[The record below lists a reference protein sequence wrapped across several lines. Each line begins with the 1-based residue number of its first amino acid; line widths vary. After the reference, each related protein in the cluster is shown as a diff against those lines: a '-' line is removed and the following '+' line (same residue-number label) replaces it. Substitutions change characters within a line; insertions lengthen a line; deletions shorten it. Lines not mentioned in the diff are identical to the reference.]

1 MELKRISKG
10 EMPPANKYV
19 LIYCG
24 DRPWIDSEDD
34 PKWKVAKCVY
44 GISMEQ
50 REKLKKSDS
59 FADIYRGS
67 VYRSEDEW
75 GNNLVPYCFEEFGP
89 GSFFGQEIDIWC
101 ELPEIMLKRG

>member
-24 DRPWIDSEDD
+24 SRPWIDSDDD

-50 REKLKKSDS
+50 REELEKSDS
-59 FADIYRGS
+59 LVDRFRAGYIYP
-67 VYRSEDEW
+67 EDEW
-75 GNNLVPYCFEEFGP
+75 GNNLAPYRFKEFGP
-89 GSFFGQEIDIWC
+89 DSFFGQEVDIWC
-101 ELPEIMLKRG
+101 ELPKI